1 MTTALQAINSGVT
14 PSSTS
19 SPTGTASIVI
29 DQPRR
34 SSYHPTLP
42 LMASLDSIW
51 INHVAT
57 AVGQPR
63 PRCRIELATLLDIAL
78 KQKAA
83 CVAEPFPLRRAP
95 RIDDA
100 VDIDA
105 VLFATFGE
113 AFNFDTPFDTGPDG
127 SRGERTEVG
136 NRQVDCH
143 ASDIQEAID
152 EIDACGLE
160 RAPVR
165 AGASLEM

>member
-1 MTTALQAINSGVT
+1 
-14 PSSTS
+14 
-19 SPTGTASIVI
+19 
-29 DQPRR
+29 
-34 SSYHPTLP
+34 
-42 LMASLDSIW
+42 MASLDYRW
-51 INHVAT
+51 IDHVAT

-63 PRCRIELATLLDIAL
+63 PRCRTELATLLDIAL
-78 KQKAA
+78 KQKAS
-83 CVAEPFPLRRAP
+83 CVAEPLPLRRAP

-127 SRGERTEVG
+127 YHGERTEVG

-143 ASDIQEAID
+143 ASDIQEAMD
-152 EIDACGLE
+152 ELDPFLLE
-160 RAPVR
+160 PAPVR